1 VEGVGEKV
9 AEALVSYFKNPKS
22 KELVNK
28 LLTHLTV
35 THEEVA
41 PDGKLFN
48 KTFVITGTLPSL
60 SRDEAKKLIED
71 NGGKVASSVSSRT
84 SYLLAGENAGSKY
97 DDAQKFNI
105 TIVTEEEFK
114 NML

>member
-1 VEGVGEKV
+1 
-9 AEALVSYFKNPKS
+9 
-22 KELVNK
+22 
-28 LLTHLTV
+28 
-35 THEEVA
+35 
-41 PDGKLFN
+41 LFN
-48 KTFVITGTLPSL
+48 KTFVITGTLPTL

-97 DDAQKFNI
+97 DDAQKYRI
-105 TIVTEEEFK
+105 SIVSEEEFK